1 MLTQYIEQKGSETI
15 VRGVSNWLER
25 NLPTIVKPPI
35 LVGATVGGADFEFN
49 MATRLSKALPAL
61 SKAIP
66 VVGGVLD
73 FGIQKAQGESTKDA
87 VVKSVAHT
95 VTGVAGAKIGAIIGT
110 AIPVP
115 VIGTLAGAAIGFLIG
130 VGAGML
136 FDYIYDKGKK

>member
-35 LVGATVGGADFEFN
+35 LVGATVGGADFELN

-61 SKAIP
+61 SKALP

-73 FGIQKAQGESTKDA
+73 FGIQKAQGENTKDA
-87 VVKSVAHT
+87 VVKSVVHT
-95 VTGVAGAKIGAIIGT
+95 AISVTAMEVGVALGAAFSLGGPIGFAIGFVLGVAGGI
-110 AIPVP
+110 V
-115 VIGTLAGAAIGFLIG
+115 
-130 VGAGML
+130 
-136 FDYIYDKGKK
+136 FDHFYNKTKK